1 MGSHPMQNVIGKS
14 ILAAS
19 AAGLALYPVAA
30 QANTRAGS
38 SASYYVASAN
48 SQPGL
53 QRAAEG
59 EDELAWIDDE
69 FMTILLGSIGV
80 GAALIMVFWGG
91 SGGGSGGFQ
100 SNGAN

>member
-1 MGSHPMQNVIGKS
+1 MKNVIGKS
-14 ILAAS
+14 LLFAALAGM
-19 AAGLALYPVAA
+19 GLFPIAA
-30 QANTRAGS
+30 QANTRATS
-38 SASYYVASAN
+38 SPAYYVASAN